1 VPAFASEVTSLTT
14 FDLTADG
21 KNCLI
26 NSRNQ
31 KEGNQPVTL
40 VENGPAELK
49 K

>member
-1 VPAFASEVTSLTT
+1 VPALASEVTSLTT

-26 NSRNQ
+26 NRRNQ
-31 KEGNQPVTL
+31 KKGNQPVTL
-40 VENGPAELK
+40 VENRPAELK